1 MTHGMAYHRRRFA
14 RCLVARTW
22 TRADARFHEYGWLRS
37 LDKSPARPLVALVAA
52 ESRIRA

>member
-1 MTHGMAYHRRRFA
+1 MTPGMAYHRRRFA